1 MFRGG
6 VDKRVQD
13 GRSLSGAIWVAKT
26 CRSPSLT
33 RPAVGEMPFSKAGK
47 QRPIRGVGSNAVIL
61 VTGATGT
68 VGRELVPALSARGAA
83 FRAMVR
89 KDADRDALVRKGV
102 TAVVADFTNPE
113 QLSNVLAGVE
123 HVYLVGPA
131 DPPHVTREGAVIDA
145 ARRAG
150 VRRIVKQSAMAAHDM
165 SACTFKRWNGIVER
179 DLMQSGLAYTILR
192 PTGFMQNFVNYD
204 ATRIAATGALRAPL
218 GDARVSWIDVRDI
231 AAAAA
236 AVLCEEG
243 HEGRI
248 YDLSGPQSLSH
259 DEIAASLSSATR
271 RRDSIRAAFGHR
283 GIPGDDRPR
292 SSGFSSALHAEPLP
306 GLSRGRHWA
315 GHRLGRNPDGTQP
328 AHLRCL
334 CRGACGSVSRS
345 CCSLNPRFERNS
357 GNGPRPILL
366 RPPAQIAKIT
376 KSLSLLGRRVLINR
390 GLINVR
396 YTPIATEFRIAAK
409 CRDRP
414 NGGPS
419 GGRSTTRGNA
429 EHRGPNQKRPRTG
442 VGSGKRG
449 GNPNR
454 EGTRPRARA

>member
-1 MFRGG
+1 
-6 VDKRVQD
+6 
-13 GRSLSGAIWVAKT
+13 
-26 CRSPSLT
+26 
-33 RPAVGEMPFSKAGK
+33 
-47 QRPIRGVGSNAVIL
+47 VIL

-89 KDADRDALVRKGV
+89 KEADRDALVRKGV
-102 TAVVADFTNPE
+102 TVVVADFTSPE
-113 QLSNVLAGVE
+113 QLSKVLAGVE

-271 RRDSIRAAFGHR
+271 RRIRY
-283 GIPGDDRPR
+283 
-292 SSGFSSALHAEPLP
+292 EPLSDTEAFQEMIDR
-306 GLSRGRHWA
+306 GL
-315 GHRLGRNPDGTQP
+315 P
-328 AHLRCL
+328 AS
-334 CRGACGSVSRS
+334 AARS
-345 CCSLNPRFERNS
+345 M
-357 GNGPRPILL
+357 
-366 RPPAQIAKIT
+366 
-376 KSLSLLGRRVLINR
+376 LSLFQAYREEG
-390 GLINVR
+390 
-396 YTPIATEFRIAAK
+396 T
-409 CRDRP
+409 
-414 NGGPS
+414 GPVT
-419 GGRSTTRGNA
+419 GWVEILTGRS
-429 EHRGPNQKRPRTG
+429 PRTFDAFAEEHADRFRAPG
-442 VGSGKRG
+442 V
-449 GNPNR
+449 
-454 EGTRPRARA
+454 A